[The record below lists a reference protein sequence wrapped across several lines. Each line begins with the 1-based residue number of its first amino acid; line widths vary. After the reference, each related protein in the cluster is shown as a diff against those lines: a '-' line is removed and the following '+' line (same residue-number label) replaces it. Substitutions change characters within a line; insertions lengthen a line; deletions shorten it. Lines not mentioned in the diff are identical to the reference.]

1 MYMIGM
7 IFSEGSINVKENPVD
22 KRRPCIF
29 IGRHFF
35 EDKEYTACEINIHL
49 KQAEYGPGVMVTR
62 KLKGDTQCNTRI
74 TTRCV
79 VVYKDTFAQMEQTM
93 IHTAIYGG
101 EFASEADMDE
111 RKTDRDDDITKPE
124 SQNATDETEEGE
136 DSQPAAENIFEDND
150 GDIAAEDT
158 GKDKDDNDG
167 QDGSRMKQK
176 KKKTKAK
183 KALKKRPCMF
193 KGGSATGRKQ
203 CEK

>member
-1 MYMIGM
+1 
-7 IFSEGSINVKENPVD
+7 
-22 KRRPCIF
+22 
-29 IGRHFF
+29 
-35 EDKEYTACEINIHL
+35 
-49 KQAEYGPGVMVTR
+49 MVTR

-111 RKTDRDDDITKPE
+111 RKTDRDDDIPKPE
-124 SQNATDETEEGE
+124 SQNATDETEEGEDSQPANMDERKTDRDDDITKPESHDATDETEEGE